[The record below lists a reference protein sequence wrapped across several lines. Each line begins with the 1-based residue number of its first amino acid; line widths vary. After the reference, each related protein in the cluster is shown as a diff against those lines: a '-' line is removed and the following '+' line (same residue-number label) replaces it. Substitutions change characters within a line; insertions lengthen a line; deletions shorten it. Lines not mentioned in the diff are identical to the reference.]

1 MGAEPM
7 VSVRGLTAGYGRV
20 QVLRN
25 VSLDIGAG
33 QFVTVIGANGA
44 GKTTL
49 LKALM
54 GLIPARG
61 DVRLGGENLLGEKA
75 HRRVEMGIAYIPEGR
90 HVFPG
95 LTVEEN
101 LRLTATKAL
110 KRNGGEHAALDRV
123 YDLFPRLKV
132 RRNQA
137 ARSLSGGE
145 QQMLA
150 TGRALVLSPT
160 LLIADEVSLG
170 LAPIVVER
178 IFEVLAEMHHQGV
191 AILLAEQNA
200 RIALDAADVAYVL
213 ETGRITLQGS
223 ASELRTDPRVVEA
236 YIQTL

>member
-1 MGAEPM
+1 MCAEPM
-7 VSVRGLTAGYGRV
+7 LSVRELTAGYGRV
-20 QVLRN
+20 RVLQS
-25 VSLDIGAG
+25 VSLDIAAG
-33 QFVTVIGANGA
+33 QFVTVVGANGA

-61 DVRLGGENLLGEKA
+61 DVRLSGQALLGERA
-75 HRRVEMGIAYIPEGR
+75 HRRVELGIAYIPEGR
-90 HVFPG
+90 HVFPH

-101 LRLTATKAL
+101 IRLTASKAA
-110 KRNGGEHAALDRV
+110 KRNGGERAAMDRM
-123 YDLFPRLKV
+123 YDLFPRLKE
-132 RRNQA
+132 RRTQA
-137 ARSLSGGE
+137 AGSLSGGE

-150 TGRALVLSPT
+150 TARALVLNPI

-178 IFEVLAEMHHQGV
+178 IFEVFAEMHRQGTT
-191 AILLAEQNA
+191 ILLAEQNA
-200 RIALDAADVAYVL
+200 RMALDAADVAYVL

-223 ASELRTDPRVVEA
+223 ASELRADPRVVDA